1 MGGKVG
7 IWSKYFLYLL
17 LLVGI
22 LILLYL
28 HFRLSITRYFDADE
42 FAHLHWGYAF
52 SIGEKPYSD
61 FFYLFPPFFLYPISF
76 IMKVFGRTFESLI
89 FARIFIFISYLSIL
103 GILGLIVKKMRG
115 TLAALFA
122 VFIFVFLPMP
132 QDKMIEI
139 RPDLVAVFFGLLGM
153 YLFII
158 SEENI
163 QHLTYDRN
171 VKKLLNVICLP
182 AQAGYMF
189 SGLSYGLSLAFVPKT
204 VFFLIPIGI
213 IWVYR
218 IIRGIWANTE
228 PDLIKHILSFGTG
241 LFIPALLILGFIF
254 WSGEP
259 GLAIYSMTKMASTVT
274 SILGSKFYMFPSHFF
289 WPTDV
294 YYGFGGFNPA
304 LYATLFIFLTASIVG
319 VLRGVASLS
328 HKENSRCVSEFLI
341 FGSFYAALYAFVKIF
356 PLKHAQYWIP
366 LIPFFCFYVGDLF
379 NSILNIRHAE
389 LVSASAL
396 SQTLKQVQGDGKK
409 RLSFVSPGGIF
420 LSLILIGYL
429 TFLGG
434 TVYQSKMKWTNQD
447 TKAKIGYF
455 LAKIPENEPVFDLTG
470 ETVFFRD
477 GYYFCCVPYGQYEE
491 GIGFDI
497 PDIKS
502 EFEKNNTEYVH
513 VGYEGRTGVLLPDQE
528 KYIKENF
535 KSLDTNPFLWQ
546 RKITL

>member
-61 FFYLFPPFFLYPISF
+61 FFYLFPPFFLYPIAF

-241 LFIPALLILGFIF
+241 LFIPALLIL
-254 WSGEP
+254 
-259 GLAIYSMTKMASTVT
+259 
-274 SILGSKFYMFPSHFF
+274 
-289 WPTDV
+289 
-294 YYGFGGFNPA
+294 GFGGFNPA